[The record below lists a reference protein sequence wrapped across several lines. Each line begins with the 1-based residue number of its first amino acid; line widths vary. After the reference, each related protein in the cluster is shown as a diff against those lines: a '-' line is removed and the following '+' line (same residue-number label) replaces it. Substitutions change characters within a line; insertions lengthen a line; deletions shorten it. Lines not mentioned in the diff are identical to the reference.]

1 MYIEKI
7 IENWYWLMPEI
18 YLMVM
23 VVSLI
28 AYGVIYGASVEGR
41 YSQLKKITWLS
52 IITLLLTS
60 FIVMY
65 LYAQAEGRVEIAGI
79 LGVDKFNLF
88 VKEVVLL
95 SGAAVLL
102 LSLGSYTQ
110 ENIKEYEFSQLVL
123 LSILGMLLLVSAQD
137 FIILYLAI
145 ELISLSL
152 YSLAAI
158 KRDKELSTEAGLKYF
173 IMGALS
179 SGILLIGCTILYIET
194 GDTSFVAISNYV
206 LYSTNPGIELGAL
219 MVIIAMLFK
228 LAAAP
233 FHMWVP
239 DVYEGSPTIVTGY
252 FAIVPKIALLTILIN
267 LLFGPFLGIWS
278 NMLQAVILSSAILS
292 IVVASIGGI
301 NQAMLKRLI
310 GYSAIGHMGFMLL
323 GIGVATFASIQA
335 TLIYAVLYILM
346 SINSFACV
354 LSIWKGGENHISRL
368 WTISR
373 TSPVLALTFV
383 VSIFSIA
390 GIPPL
395 AGFLSKYLILLTA
408 VEGEFTILAVVAVLF
423 TCISCFYYLRLIHYI
438 YFQDKTQYLVRALN
452 ENVEKTNRSVREISI
467 ERSIVLG
474 STLYIILTLLIYPQ
488 PILMLSFDCLINSL
502 Y

>member
-1 MYIEKI
+1 
-7 IENWYWLMPEI
+7 MPEI

-23 VVSLI
+23 VVSLL
-28 AYGVIYGASVEGR
+28 AYGVIYGASTQGR

-52 IITLLLTS
+52 IITLILTS

-65 LYAQAEGRVEIAGI
+65 LYSQVEGRVEIAGI

-110 ENIKEYEFSQLVL
+110 EDIKEYEFSQLVL

-206 LYSTNPGIELGAL
+206 LYSVNPGIELGAL

-233 FHMWVP
+233 FHM
-239 DVYEGSPTIVTGY
+239 
-252 FAIVPKIALLTILIN
+252 
-267 LLFGPFLGIWS
+267 
-278 NMLQAVILSSAILS
+278 
-292 IVVASIGGI
+292 
-301 NQAMLKRLI
+301 
-310 GYSAIGHMGFMLL
+310 
-323 GIGVATFASIQA
+323 
-335 TLIYAVLYILM
+335 
-346 SINSFACV
+346 
-354 LSIWKGGENHISRL
+354 
-368 WTISR
+368 
-373 TSPVLALTFV
+373 
-383 VSIFSIA
+383 
-390 GIPPL
+390 
-395 AGFLSKYLILLTA
+395 
-408 VEGEFTILAVVAVLF
+408 
-423 TCISCFYYLRLIHYI
+423 
-438 YFQDKTQYLVRALN
+438 
-452 ENVEKTNRSVREISI
+452 
-467 ERSIVLG
+467 
-474 STLYIILTLLIYPQ
+474 
-488 PILMLSFDCLINSL
+488 
-502 Y
+502 

>member
-1 MYIEKI
+1 MYLDQI
-7 IENWYWLMPEI
+7 IQNWFWIMPEI

-23 VVSLI
+23 IVSLL
-28 AYGVIYGASVEGR
+28 AYGVIYGASTEGR

-52 IITLLLTS
+52 IFTLLFTA
-60 FIVMY
+60 FITMY
-65 LYAQAEGRVEIAGI
+65 LYSLVDGRVEIGGV

-88 VKEVVLL
+88 IKEVVLF
-95 SGAAVLL
+95 SGAAVLVF
-102 LSLGSYTQ
+102 SLDSYTQ
-110 ENIKEYEFSQLVL
+110 EGIKEFEFSQLIL
-123 LSILGMLLLVSAQD
+123 LSILGMLLLVSSQD
-137 FIILYLAI
+137 FILFYLAI

-152 YSLAAI
+152 YALATI
-158 KRDKELSTEAGLKYF
+158 KREKELSTEAGLKYF

-179 SGILLIGCTILYIET
+179 SGLLLLGCTIIYIET
-194 GDTSFVAISNYV
+194 GDTNFVAIGNYI
-206 LYSTNPGIELGAL
+206 LYTVNPGIEIGA
-219 MVIIAMLFK
+219 MMIVIAMLFK

-252 FAIVPKIALLTILIN
+252 FAIVPKIALITILIN
-267 LLFGPFLGIWS
+267 ILFGPFLGVWDS
-278 NMLQAVILSSAILS
+278 MLQGMILGSAILS
-292 IVVASIGGI
+292 IIIASIGGI

-335 TLIYAVLYILM
+335 TILYSVLYILM
-346 SINSFACV
+346 SINSFGCV

-373 TSPVLALTFV
+373 TSPVLAITFV
-383 VSIFSIA
+383 ICLFSIA

-395 AGFLSKYLILLTA
+395 AGFLSKYLVLLTA
-408 VEGEFTILAVVAVLF
+408 VEGGFTILAIVAVLF
-423 TCISCFYYLRLIHYI
+423 TCVSCFYYLRLIHYI
-438 YFQDKTQYLVRALN
+438 YFQDKSQFLVRALN
-452 ENVEKTNRSVREISI
+452 ENVQKMTRSVKEISI
-467 ERSIVLG
+467 ERALILG
-474 STLYIILTLLIYPQ
+474 ATLYLILTLLIYPQ

>member
-1 MYIEKI
+1 MYLEKI

-18 YLMVM
+18 YLIVM
-23 VVSLI
+23 VVSLL
-28 AYGVIYGASVEGR
+28 AYGVIYGASTEGR

-52 IITLLLTS
+52 IITLILTS

-65 LYAQAEGRVEIAGI
+65 LYSQLDGRIEIAGI
-79 LGVDKFNLF
+79 IGIDKFNLF
-88 VKEVVLL
+88 VKEIVLF

-102 LSLGSYTQ
+102 LSLDSYTQ
-110 ENIKEYEFSQLVL
+110 ENIKEFEYTQLVL
-123 LSILGMLLLVSAQD
+123 LSILGMLILVSSQD
-137 FIILYLAI
+137 LIILYLAI

-152 YSLAAI
+152 YTLAAI

-179 SGILLIGCTILYIET
+179 SGLLLIGCTILYIET
-194 GDTSFVAISNYV
+194 GDTNFIAISNYV
-206 LYSTNPGIELGAL
+206 IYSVNPGIELGAL

-267 LLFGPFLGIWS
+267 LLFGPFLGIWN
-278 NMLQAVILSSAILS
+278 NMLQAVILGSAILS
-292 IVVASIGGI
+292 IIIASIGGI
-301 NQAMLKRLI
+301 NQAMFKRLI

-354 LSIWKGGENHISRL
+354 LCIWRGGENHISRL
-368 WTISR
+368 CTISR
-373 TSPVLALTFV
+373 TSPILAITFV
-383 VSIFSIA
+383 ICLFSIA

-395 AGFLSKYLILLTA
+395 AGFLSKYLVLLTA
-408 VEGEFTILAVVAVLF
+408 VEGKFTILAIIAVLF

-438 YFQDKTQYLVRALN
+438 YFQDKSLYLVRALN
-452 ENVEKTNRSVREISI
+452 ENVEKKNRSVREISI
-467 ERSIVLG
+467 ERSLLLG
-474 STLYIILTLLIYPQ
+474 STLYVILTLLIYPQ
-488 PILMLSFDCLINSL
+488 PLLMLSFDCLINSL

>member
-18 YLMVM
+18 YLMIM
-23 VVSLI
+23 VVSLL
-28 AYGVIYGASVEGR
+28 AYGVIFGASVEGR

-52 IITLLLTS
+52 IITLILTS

-65 LYAQAEGRVEIAGI
+65 LYAEVEGRIEIAGI
-79 LGVDKFNLF
+79 LGVDRLNLF

-95 SGAAVLL
+95 SSALVLF
-102 LSLGSYTQ
+102 LSLDSYTQ

-137 FIILYLAI
+137 FIALYLAV

-152 YSLAAI
+152 YSLASI
-158 KRDKELSTEAGLKYF
+158 KREKELSTEAGLKYF

-194 GDTSFVAISNYV
+194 GDTSFVAISNYI
-206 LYSTNPGIELGAL
+206 LYTSGNAGVELGAL
-219 MVIIAMLFK
+219 MVIIAVLFK

-233 FHMWVP
+233 FHKWVP

-267 LLFGPFLGIWS
+267 LLFGPFLGIWD
-278 NMLQAVILSSAILS
+278 NMLQGVILTSAILS
-292 IVVASIGGI
+292 IVIAAIGGI

-323 GIGVATFASIQA
+323 GLGVATFASIQA
-335 TLIYAVLYILM
+335 TLVYVVLYILM
-346 SINSFACV
+346 SINSFACL
-354 LSIWKGGENHISRL
+354 LSIWKGSENHISRL

-373 TSPVLALTFV
+373 TSPILALTFV
-383 VSIFSIA
+383 ICLFSIA

-408 VEGEFTILAVVAVLF
+408 VEGEFTVLAIIAVLF
-423 TCISCFYYLRLIHYI
+423 TCISCFYYLRLINYI
-438 YFQDKTQYLVRALN
+438 YFQDKTQFLVRALN
-452 ENVEKTNRSVREISI
+452 ENVQTAGPLKTISI
-467 ERSIVLG
+467 ERSIILG
-474 STLYIILTLLIYPQ
+474 SSLYLILTLLIYPQ
-488 PILMLSFDCLINSL
+488 PILMLSFDSLINSL